1 MAEERT
7 DLILEFDEELQ
18 AFDLRLDTDTG
29 DLKKDRDLFT
39 SLIVS
44 VLADRRS
51 FNDDPIPNSKGWSG
65 DSIKRDDE
73 ENVGSRI
80 WLLGRRKTT
89 QETLNL
95 LDEYAREA
103 LDWYV
108 FNDIAERYELETFYL
123 DKVAGIAVLLVRIY
137 TKEGNIEKR
146 FEFAW
151 RQLEE

>member
-7 DLILEFDEELQ
+7 DLIFEFDESLQ
-18 AFDLRLDTDTG
+18 AFDLQLDLDTG

-44 VLADRRS
+44 VLSDRRS
-51 FNDDPIPNSKGWSG
+51 LVDDEIPNSRGWSG

-73 ENVGSRI
+73 EIIGSRI

-108 FNDIAERYELETFYL
+108 LNNIADRYELETFYL
-123 DKVAGIAVLLVRIY
+123 DNVAGIAVLLVRLY
-137 TKEGNIEKR
+137 TRDGNIEKR

-151 RQLEE
+151 NQLKE